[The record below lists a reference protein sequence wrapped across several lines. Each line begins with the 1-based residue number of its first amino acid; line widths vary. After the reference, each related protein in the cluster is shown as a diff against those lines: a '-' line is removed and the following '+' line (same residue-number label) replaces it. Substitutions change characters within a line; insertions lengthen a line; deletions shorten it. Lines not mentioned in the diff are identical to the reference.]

1 MSKSKQA
8 SKPASLQS
16 ARHPAALKY
25 HCCKTAALALP
36 FGPRDGIDCSM
47 QGRHARSPKLGYQ
60 HRPNPVGVMCVTT
73 SYCVCACSMCW
84 RIRGFAGAIAHAGSW
99 EGSWCVGRCMS
110 LERVPPRTTNE
121 DRAEDEE
128 TSPARVVQ
136 LKMEGNGEGSEMRR
150 YSTP

>member
-1 MSKSKQA
+1 
-8 SKPASLQS
+8 
-16 ARHPAALKY
+16 
-25 HCCKTAALALP
+25 
-36 FGPRDGIDCSM
+36 
-47 QGRHARSPKLGYQ
+47 
-60 HRPNPVGVMCVTT
+60 
-73 SYCVCACSMCW
+73 MCW

-99 EGSWCVGRCMS
+99 EGSWCVGRRMS

-136 LKMEGNGEGSEMRR
+136 LKMEDNGEGSEMRR